1 MEKLRSQVVLEIHR
15 TEEDYVRDLVHTI
28 DFFLHPLQQAKGE
41 LKITEGDLKVVFSS
55 LENLIPIN
63 RVVLD
68 RLKETLSRPF
78 PEQSVGAVF
87 VSLGDYLMV
96 YSDYCTNQTAAC
108 DHLKRL
114 TKKNKRLAAFLEKQR
129 KENPELRGLS
139 LEDFLIKPLQRIT
152 RYPLLLRE
160 LAGNKGVDEA
170 ASGALKK
177 RKLVLFS
184 DQVVLAKPKGSKTC
198 LQFLSSV
205 PIGRLDVDTVSP
217 SECEYPHAFMV
228 VRLHPS
234 GDAERNDFFVCVAL
248 NEPARQQ
255 WVARVSEA
263 IDAATRAPSAP
274 ESRAASQHN
283 LALLASEPAR
293 CSPARQAPPR
303 PLHSSD
309 SADLIRTSTEQL
321 IAVATDPDMPR
332 YNTVRRNQFMNNL
345 RQLKA
350 MDCAATSSDSNI
362 AD

>member
-160 LAGNKGVDEA
+160 LARNTGEGHTDWLPLE
-170 ASGALKK
+170 GAMQKIQ
-177 RKLVLFS
+177 KLV
-184 DQVVLAKPKGSKTC
+184 GE
-198 LQFLSSV
+198 
-205 PIGRLDVDTVSP
+205 IN
-217 SECEYPHAFMV
+217 
-228 VRLHPS
+228 
-234 GDAERNDFFVCVAL
+234 ER
-248 NEPARQQ
+248 
-255 WVARVSEA
+255 S
-263 IDAATRAPSAP
+263 
-274 ESRAASQHN
+274 
-283 LALLASEPAR
+283 
-293 CSPARQAPPR
+293 RQA
-303 PLHSSD
+303 
-309 SADLIRTSTEQL
+309 E
-321 IAVATDPDMPR
+321 
-332 YNTVRRNQFMNNL
+332 NNL
-345 RQLKA
+345 RLGALLKA
-350 MDCAATSSDSNI
+350 F
-362 AD
+362 